1 MLLQI
6 YFAIKYDTKMKIL
19 VAEDQPLVL
28 QSIIHKL
35 KKEGYDVLGAIDGE
49 QAKEFYAKE
58 KPDLVITDVLMPF
71 VTGPELIHY
80 IRSLDGYRVPI
91 IVLSQIL
98 MEKDIVKCFQLG
110 ADDYI
115 TKPFL
120 PKELVARINRFERQI
135 A

>member
-1 MLLQI
+1 
-6 YFAIKYDTKMKIL
+6 MKIL

-80 IRSLDGYRVPI
+80 IRSLDGYSVPI